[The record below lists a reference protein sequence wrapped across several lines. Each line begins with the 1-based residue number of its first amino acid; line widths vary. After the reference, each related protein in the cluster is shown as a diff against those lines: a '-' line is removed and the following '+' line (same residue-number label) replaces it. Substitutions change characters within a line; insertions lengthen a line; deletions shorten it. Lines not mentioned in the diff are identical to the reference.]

1 MKSSAGMGTENG
13 ARVLLVSTNRERQ
26 PYPVVP
32 NGLACVAS
40 ALDAAGHQVRFLDLC
55 FAKDAVASASAAAR
69 SFRPDIIG
77 VSVRNIDNSDSIALR
92 HYTPEARDI
101 LHALREAA
109 PASKVIAGGAA
120 FGVAPEALFRDL
132 AVDYAVAGDGER
144 ASVVLVDALS
154 SGAPIENLPGLV
166 RDRNGTVVFTPPGED
181 ADLDSLPPPAL
192 HRWIDL
198 ARYQRHGATIP
209 IQTKRGCVYKC
220 VYCTYR
226 NVEGWGYRTRL
237 PELVAD
243 EIEELKIK
251 AGVRHFDFV
260 DSTFNSPPGHALQ
273 VCEAITRRKLDVQLD
288 TTNFTPAT
296 ASSELLRAMKT
307 AGFRSLG
314 ITAES
319 ASDPVLERLKKGF
332 NAAKVREVAE
342 RVEKH
347 GIKTLWIFLI
357 GGPGETRKTLE
368 ETLAFARWR
377 LERGDAVYLTVGVR
391 IYPGTTLHRIAI
403 AEGVVPANSTLLD
416 PAFYFS
422 SDLEFDTTVARL
434 KRFAADHPR
443 FMFSADSRSVVLP
456 YLTRAAAVLRLP
468 RPHWQY
474 MGLFQRVARAIG

>member
-1 MKSSAGMGTENG
+1 M
-13 ARVLLVSTNRERQ
+13 LLVSTNRERQ

-40 ALDAAGHQVRFLDLC
+40 ALDAAGYQVRFVDLC
-55 FAKDAVASASAAAR
+55 FAKDAVESARRAAH
-69 SFRPDIIG
+69 SFRPDIVG

-101 LHALREAA
+101 LRALRKAA
-109 PASKVIAGGAA
+109 PAAKVIAGGAA

-132 AVDYAVAGDGER
+132 EVDYAVAGDGER
-144 ASVVLVDALS
+144 ASVALVDALS
-154 SGAPIENLPGLV
+154 SGDPIENLPGLV

-181 ADLDSLPPPAL
+181 ADLDSLPRPAL

-243 EIEELKIK
+243 EIAELKNK

-288 TTNFTPAT
+288 TTNFTPAA

-319 ASDPVLERLKKGF
+319 ASDPVLEKLEKGF

-357 GGPGETRKTLE
+357 GGPGETRQTLE
-368 ETLAFARWR
+368 ETLAFAKWR

-403 AEGVVPANSTLLD
+403 AEGVVPPTSTLLD

-422 SDLEFDTTVARL
+422 SDLDFDTTVARL

-456 YLTRAAAVLRLP
+456 YLTRAAAVLHLP

>member
-1 MKSSAGMGTENG
+1 
-13 ARVLLVSTNRERQ
+13 VLLVSTNRERQ

-55 FAKDAVASASAAAR
+55 FAKDAVESARRAAH
-69 SFRPDIIG
+69 SFRPDIVG

-101 LHALREAA
+101 LRALRKAA
-109 PASKVIAGGAA
+109 PAAKVIAGGAA

-132 AVDYAVAGDGER
+132 EVDYAVAGDGER
-144 ASVVLVDALS
+144 ASVALVDALS
-154 SGAPIENLPGLV
+154 SGDPIENLPGLV

-181 ADLDSLPPPAL
+181 ADLDSLPRPAL

-243 EIEELKIK
+243 EIAELKNK

-288 TTNFTPAT
+288 TTNFTPAA

-319 ASDPVLERLKKGF
+319 ASDPVLEKLEKGF

-357 GGPGETRKTLE
+357 GGPGETRQTLE
-368 ETLAFARWR
+368 ETLAFAKWR

-403 AEGVVPANSTLLD
+403 AEGVVPPTSTLLD

-422 SDLEFDTTVARL
+422 SDLDFDTTVARL

-456 YLTRAAAVLRLP
+456 YLTRAAAVLHLP

>member
-1 MKSSAGMGTENG
+1 MTAIEEAGRSDA

-40 ALDAAGHQVRFLDLC
+40 ALDAAGHNIRFLDLC
-55 FAKDAVASASAAAR
+55 FAKDPVRRASDVAQ
-69 SFRPDIIG
+69 SFRPDVVG
-77 VSVRNIDNSDSIALR
+77 VSVRNIDNSDAIALR
-92 HYTPEARDI
+92 HYTPEAREV
-101 LHALREAA
+101 LHALRAAA
-109 PASKVIAGGAA
+109 PGAKIIAGGAA

-144 ASVVLVDALS
+144 ASVALIS
-154 SGAPIENLPGLV
+154 ALISGEAIEAMPGLV
-166 RDRNGTVVFTPPGED
+166 RERNGTVVFTPPGED
-181 ADLDSLPPPAL
+181 ADLDSLPPPSL

-198 ARYQRHGATIP
+198 ARYQRHGGTIP

-220 VYCTYR
+220 IYCTYR
-226 NVEGWGYRTRL
+226 NVEGWGYRTRH

-243 EIEELKIK
+243 EIQELKVK
-251 AGVRHFDFV
+251 AGIHHFDFV

-273 VCEAITRRKLDVQLD
+273 VCEAITRRRLRVQLD
-288 TTNFTPAT
+288 TTNFTPAA
-296 ASSELLRAMKT
+296 ASSELLSAMKR

-319 ASDPVLERLKKGF
+319 ASDAVLEKLEKGF

-342 RVEKH
+342 RVESH
-347 GIKTLWIFLI
+347 GIKTLWIFLV
-357 GGPGETRKTLE
+357 GGPGETRHTLE
-368 ETLAFARWR
+368 ETLHFARWR
-377 LERGDAVYLTVGVR
+377 LIRGDAVYLTVGLR

-403 AEGVVPANSTLLD
+403 AERAVPPDSTLLD
-416 PAFYFS
+416 PTFYFS
-422 SDLEFDTTVARL
+422 AELEFGKTVRRL
-434 KRFAADHPR
+434 KQFASDHPR

-456 YLTRAAAVLRLP
+456 YLTRAASVLHLP